1 MKKLISVLLTMVLC
15 LSVFAG
21 CGTQDDTRTVATV
34 GDEVITVGELKYAI
48 EVVKAQSVGQLQGD
62 DVEEFWTTEKDGKD
76 AETYIREKGM
86 ELLMNIAV
94 MAQAAKDE
102 GIAITSS
109 EVDEYYA
116 QNQES
121 MDHAMETYWV
131 SQDVLK
137 SILRKQMLY
146 NKYRE
151 RVLAESPRFNPD
163 EETMKT
169 IFQENFYKAQH
180 ILKMTVNS
188 ETGEPLSQEEIDQKR
203 AEIDALLVQA
213 KNGADF
219 KALMMEHSEDPGK
232 EQAPDGYVFT
242 EGEMV
247 TEFYEGT
254 KALAE
259 NGISEVIPSSYGYHV
274 IKRIPLNV
282 ETDFQDNITN
292 VQYLNMQLE
301 EEKVVEELKAKMSVS
316 QEDSVI
322 QKIPV
327 RDTAE

>member
-1 MKKLISVLLTMVLC
+1 MKKLISVLLTVILC
-15 LSVFAG
+15 LGVFAG
-21 CGTQDDTRTVATV
+21 CGTVDDNQTVAKV

-102 GIAITSS
+102 GITVTSS
-109 EVDEYYA
+109 EVDEYYT
-116 QNQES
+116 QNKDS
-121 MDHAMETYWV
+121 MDQTIEAYKV

-146 NKYRE
+146 SKYGE
-151 RVLAESPRFNPD
+151 RVLSASERFNPD
-163 EETMKT
+163 EETLKT
-169 IFQENFYKAQH
+169 IFQENFLKAQH
-180 ILKMTVNS
+180 ILKMTVDS
-188 ETGEPLSQEEIDQKR
+188 QTGAPLSQEEIDAKR
-203 AEIDALLVQA
+203 AEIDNLLAQA
-213 KNGADF
+213 KGGADF

-232 EQAPDGYVFT
+232 EQSPDGYVFA

-259 NGISEVIPSSYGYHV
+259 NGISEVIPSSYGYHI
-274 IKRIPLNV
+274 IKRLPLDM
-282 ETDFQDNITN
+282 ETDFQANLNNI
-292 VQYLNMQLE
+292 QYFNMQIE
-301 EEKVVEELKAKMSVS
+301 EEKVVEELKATMTVTQNDARIKA
-316 QEDSVI
+316 
-322 QKIPV
+322 IPV
-327 RDTAE
+327 RDTEK